1 MTNTWF
7 TSDTHFGH
15 ARIIELCDRPF
26 DSVDAMNEAI
36 IERWN
41 AVVKTD
47 DIVFHMGDVAM
58 GKIADTLPL
67 VGRLNGFK
75 ILIPGNHDRIFS
87 ENKPAYIERFKAE
100 YLKVFEAVGLEHIRL
115 ADFDVCHF
123 PFDGDSHEEDRH
135 TALRPVDHGQWLVHG
150 HVHDTWKINGRQ
162 INVGVDV
169 WDFTPVH
176 LDQIMEV
183 INNG

>member
-36 IERWN
+36 IDNWN
-41 AVVKTD
+41 AVVKPGD
-47 DIVFHMGDVAM
+47 RVFHMGDVAM
-58 GKIADTLPL
+58 GQIADSLPL
-67 VGRLNGFK
+67 VSRLNGDK
-75 ILIPGNHDRIFS
+75 TLVIGNHDRLFW
-87 ENKPAYIERFKAE
+87 ENKESMKERFWPI
-100 YLKVFEAVGLEHIRL
+100 YREHFTACIEGSRWNN
-115 ADFDVCHF
+115 DFLMSHF
-123 PFDGDSHEEDRH
+123 PYEGDSHEEARH
-135 TALRPVDHGQWLVHG
+135 LDSRPVDRGDWLVHG
-150 HVHDTWKINGRQ
+150 HVHTEWKIRGRQ

-176 LDQIMEV
+176 LDQILEIMK
-183 INNG
+183 